1 MRWNWKYAFIS
12 MVILALE
19 ICIALFVNDRFI
31 RPFFGDVLAVVLV
44 YTSLR
49 TILKA
54 KAFYVLIG
62 VFIFACSLE
71 FLQYLQIA
79 KVYGLDD
86 YKVLRIILGSTFDWW
101 DILAYFLGCLGIYF
115 LDRDCRF

>member
-12 MVILALE
+12 LVILVLE
-19 ICIALFVNDRFI
+19 ICIALFVHDRFI
-31 RPFFGDVLAVVLV
+31 RPFFGDVLAVALV

-54 KAFYVLIG
+54 KALYVLIG

-79 KVYGLDD
+79 KSFGLDD
-86 YKVLRIILGSTFDWW
+86 YKVLKIILGSTFDWW

-115 LDRDCRF
+115 LDRKS